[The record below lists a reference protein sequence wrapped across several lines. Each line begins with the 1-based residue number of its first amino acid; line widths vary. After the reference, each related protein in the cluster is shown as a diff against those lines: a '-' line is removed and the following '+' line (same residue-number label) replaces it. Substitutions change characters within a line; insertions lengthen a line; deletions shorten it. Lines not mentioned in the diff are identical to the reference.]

1 MCFENNALAQ
11 MEVKILLKRN
21 AIFFLF
27 LQSDQRKLLRGRRKK
42 AFLEKDC
49 NVQLEIAPQK

>member
-1 MCFENNALAQ
+1 MCFEKQCPSPDGSENPF
-11 MEVKILLKRN
+11 EKKRY
-21 AIFFLF
+21 FFLF
-27 LQSDQRKLLRGRRKK
+27 LLSDQRKLLRGRRKK